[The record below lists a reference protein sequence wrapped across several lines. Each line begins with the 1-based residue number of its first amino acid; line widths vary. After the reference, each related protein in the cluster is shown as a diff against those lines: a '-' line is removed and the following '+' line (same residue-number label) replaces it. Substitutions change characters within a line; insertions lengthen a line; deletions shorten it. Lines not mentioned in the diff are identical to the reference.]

1 MTPSISSL
9 AWAQFCCVFQHKG
22 AQGWRWQ
29 GAWVPAACPRVMASS
44 ATRLGSPAGSP
55 GWRRG
60 AQMCPPQGIAGR
72 EILREGPE
80 LTLFLFWTQKQ
91 IQGIVEV
98 RNSTNNRHWKK
109 KKKSWAFMCRIEQQ
123 EDMLSFWKGWHLSYW
138 SDLYNVTAACWHY
151 RILVD

>member
-1 MTPSISSL
+1 MWFFQRSRLLPRPASAFWLHRDSVSGQDMTPSISSL
-9 AWAQFCCVFQHKG
+9 AQAQFCRVFQHQE
-22 AQGWRWQ
+22 AQGWCWQ

-72 EILREGPE
+72 GILREGPE

-109 KKKSWAFMCRIEQQ
+109 KKKE
-123 EDMLSFWKGWHLSYW
+123 LSVHVQNRATGRY
-138 SDLYNVTAACWHY
+138 A
-151 RILVD
+151 